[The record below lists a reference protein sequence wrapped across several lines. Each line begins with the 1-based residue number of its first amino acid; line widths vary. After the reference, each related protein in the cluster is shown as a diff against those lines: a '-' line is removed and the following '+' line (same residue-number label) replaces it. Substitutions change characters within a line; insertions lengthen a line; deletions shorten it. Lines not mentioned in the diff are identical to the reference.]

1 MKRIHLIITHI
12 LLLSLLTGS
21 ACKQQSETATTEKAT
36 AEKTTTKEDSASTDG
51 EAHEEEEAGLVELT
65 EAQYQTVGVKL
76 GRLEQRQMSQLI
88 RVNGSLTVP
97 PGQQVSVA
105 TPYGGI
111 LKSANLL
118 AGTPIRQGQTLAVLE
133 NPEFIRIQQE
143 YLETQSQLTFQQQ
156 EYERQ
161 RELSR
166 ENVGALKTLQ
176 QATAQLGT
184 LRARVGGLRQQLA
197 LLGLNPTKLTPE
209 SITRTISVRAPIGGT
224 LTQVNVNRG
233 SYVGANDVLFEIMNT
248 AGLLAELTVFEG
260 DLPRI
265 SVGQRVR
272 LSVVGVSGERTGR
285 IKLIN
290 REVGT
295 DRTVKVY
302 ASLDNPASGEST
314 PGALRPGT
322 FVKAVIETG
331 AATEPALPEPAIVQA
346 GNSSQ
351 IFVFAGKEEHEGTT
365 HYQFRP
371 VPVRAGSAQNGY
383 RAVTLPS
390 GMAAD
395 VQVVLTGAY
404 DILSANAGGDEG
416 GGHDH

>member
-1 MKRIHLIITHI
+1 MKRINLSISYI
-12 LLLSLLTGS
+12 LLLSLLTTM
-21 ACKQQSETATTEKAT
+21 ACRQKPDEAVTDTAT
-36 AEKTTTKEDSASTDG
+36 AEKTTAPAASTS
-51 EAHEEEEAGLVELT
+51 EAEEAGLVELT

-97 PGQQVSVA
+97 PGQQVSVS

-118 AGTPIRQGQTLAVLE
+118 AGSPVRQGQTLAVLE

-166 ENVGALKTLQ
+166 ENVGALKNLQ
-176 QATAQLGT
+176 QATAQLGS
-184 LRARVGGLRQQLA
+184 LRARIGGLRQQLA
-197 LLGLNPTKLTPE
+197 LLGLNPARLTPE
-209 SITRTISVRAPIGGT
+209 TITRTIPVRAPIGGT

-233 SYVGANDVLFEIMNT
+233 SYVAANDVLFELMNT

-260 DLPRI
+260 DLAKMK
-265 SVGQRVR
+265 VGQRVR

-290 REVGT
+290 REVGP

-302 ASLDNPASGEST
+302 ASLDSPTLGEST
-314 PGALRPGT
+314 PGESRPGALRPGT
-322 FVKAVIETG
+322 FVKAVVETG
-331 AATEPALPEPAIVQA
+331 AATEPALPDAALVQA

-351 IFVFAGKEEHEGTT
+351 IFVFAGKEEHEGLT
-365 HYQFRP
+365 HYRFRP
-371 VPVRAGSAQNGY
+371 VPVRAGASQNGY
-383 RAVTLPS
+383 RAVTLPT
-390 GMAAD
+390 GVAANA
-395 VQVVLTGAY
+395 QVVLTGAY
-404 DILSANAGGDEG
+404 DILSAGAGGGEGGDE
-416 GGHDH
+416 H

>member
-1 MKRIHLIITHI
+1 MKQIHLILSRV
-12 LLLSLLTGS
+12 LLLLLLNVV
-21 ACKQQSETATTEKAT
+21 ACKQKLEATAGTATADEAT
-36 AEKTTTKEDSASTDG
+36 AEKTTAQADTAS
-51 EAHEEEEAGLVELT
+51 EAEEPGLVELT
-65 EAQYQTVGVKL
+65 EAQYQTVGVTL
-76 GRLEQRQMSQLI
+76 GSLEQRQMSQLI

-118 AGTPIRQGQTLAVLE
+118 TGSPVRQGQTLAVLE

-143 YLETQSQLTFQQQ
+143 YLETRSQLTFQQQ

-166 ENVGALKTLQ
+166 ENVGALKNLQ

-184 LRARVGGLRQQLA
+184 LRARIGGLRQQLA
-197 LLGLNPTKLTPE
+197 LLSLNPARLTPE
-209 SITRTISVRAPIGGT
+209 TITRTIPVRAPIGGT

-233 SYVGANDVLFEIMNT
+233 SYVAANDVLFEIMNT
-248 AGLLAELTVFEG
+248 AGLLVELTVFEG
-260 DLPRI
+260 DLVRMQ
-265 SVGQRVR
+265 VGQRVR

-290 REVGT
+290 REVGPE
-295 DRTVKVY
+295 RTVKVY
-302 ASLDNPASGEST
+302 ASLDNPASG
-314 PGALRPGT
+314 ALRPGT
-322 FVKAVIETG
+322 FVKAVVETG
-331 AATEPALPEPAIVQA
+331 AATEPALPEAALVQA

-351 IFVFAGKEEHEGTT
+351 VYVFAGKERHQGQM

-371 VPVRAGSAQNGY
+371 VPVRAGASQNGY
-383 RAVTLPS
+383 RAVTLPT
-390 GMAAD
+390 GVAANA
-395 VQVVLTGAY
+395 QIVLTGAY

>member
-1 MKRIHLIITHI
+1 MKRIHLIISHS
-12 LLLSLLTGS
+12 LLFALLTGAS
-21 ACKQQSETATTEKAT
+21 CKQKPEEAKSDGATAKSDTAT
-36 AEKTTTKEDSASTDG
+36 AEGA
-51 EAHEEEEAGLVELT
+51 EEAGLIELT

-97 PGQQVSVA
+97 PGQQVSVSSS
-105 TPYGGI
+105 YGGI

-118 AGTPIRQGQTLAVLE
+118 AGSPVRQGQTLAVLE

-143 YLETQSQLTFQQQ
+143 YLETISQLTYQQQ

-197 LLGLNPTKLTPE
+197 LLGLNPAKLTPE
-209 SITRTISVRAPIGGT
+209 TITRTISVRAPIGGT

-233 SYVGANDVLFEIMNT
+233 SYVAANDALFELMNT

-260 DLPRI
+260 DLARMQI
-265 SVGQRVR
+265 GQRVR
-272 LSVVGVSGERTGR
+272 LSVVGVAGERTGR

-290 REVGT
+290 REVSA

-302 ASLDNPASGEST
+302 ASLDNPAS
-314 PGALRPGT
+314 GALRPGT

-331 AATEPALPEPAIVQA
+331 AATEPALPEPAVVQS
-346 GNSSQ
+346 GNNSQ
-351 IFVFAGKEEHEGTT
+351 IFVFAGKEDHEGTT
-365 HYQFRP
+365 HYRFRP
-371 VPVRAGSAQNGY
+371 VPVRAGATQNGY
-383 RAVTLPS
+383 RAITLPT
-390 GMAAD
+390 GVAAD
-395 VQVVLTGAY
+395 AQVVLTGAY
-404 DILSANAGGDEG
+404 DILSASAGGEEG
-416 GGHDH
+416 GEHGH

>member
-1 MKRIHLIITHI
+1 MKQTQVIISYM
-12 LLLSLLTGS
+12 LLLSLFGVT
-21 ACKQQSETATTEKAT
+21 ACQKQTNGKSTKDEPA
-36 AEKTTTKEDSASTDG
+36 AEKTTKTDTSSKL
-51 EAHEEEEAGLVELT
+51 EEPGLVELT
-65 EAQYQTVGVKL
+65 EAQYQTVGVTL
-76 GRLEQRQMSQLI
+76 GGLEQRQMSRLV

-118 AGTPIRQGQTLAVLE
+118 AGSPVRQGQTLAVLE

-143 YLETQSQLTFQQQ
+143 YLETQSQLTYQQQ

-166 ENVGALKTLQ
+166 ENVGALKILQ
-176 QATAQLGT
+176 QATSQLGT

-197 LLGLNPTKLTPE
+197 LLGLNPARLTPE
-209 SITRTISVRAPIGGT
+209 TITRTISVRAPIGGT

-233 SYVGANDVLFEIMNT
+233 SYVAANDVLFELMNT
-248 AGLLAELTVFEG
+248 ASLLAELTVFEG
-260 DLPRI
+260 DLARVMI
-265 SVGQRVR
+265 GQRVR
-272 LSVVGVSGERTGR
+272 LSVVGVTDERIGQ

-290 REVGT
+290 REVSP

-302 ASLDNPASGEST
+302 ANLDNPASGT
-314 PGALRPGT
+314 LRPGT
-322 FVKAVIETG
+322 FVKAVIETE
-331 AATEPALPEPAIVQA
+331 AATEPALPDAALVQA

-351 IFVFAGKEEHEGTT
+351 IYVFAGKEQHQGQT

-371 VPVRAGSAQNGY
+371 VPVRAGESHNGY
-383 RAVTLPS
+383 RAVTLPT
-390 GMAAD
+390 GVAANARI
-395 VQVVLTGAY
+395 VLTGAY
-404 DILSANAGGDEG
+404 DILSANTRGDEG
-416 GGHDH
+416 GDEH

>member
-1 MKRIHLIITHI
+1 MKRISLIINCI
-12 LLLSLLTGS
+12 FLISLLTIT
-21 ACKQQSETATTEKAT
+21 ACKQKPETTTDTATTEKTT
-36 AEKTTTKEDSASTDG
+36 APPDTAS
-51 EAHEEEEAGLVELT
+51 EAEEPGLVELT
-65 EAQYQTVGVKL
+65 EAQYQTVGVTL
-76 GRLEQRQMSQLI
+76 GSLEQRQMSQLI

-118 AGTPIRQGQTLAVLE
+118 MGSPVRRGQTLAVLE

-143 YLETQSQLTFQQQ
+143 YLETQSQLLFQQQ

-166 ENVGALKTLQ
+166 ENVGALKNLQ

-184 LRARVGGLRQQLA
+184 LRARIGGLRQQLA
-197 LLGLNPTKLTPE
+197 LLGLNPARLTPE
-209 SITRTISVRAPIGGT
+209 TITRIIPVRAPIGGT

-233 SYVGANDVLFEIMNT
+233 SYVAANDVLFEIMNT

-260 DLPRI
+260 DLSRLQA
-265 SVGQRVR
+265 GQRVR
-272 LSVVGVSGERTGR
+272 LSVVGVSGERMGR

-290 REVGT
+290 REVGP

-314 PGALRPGT
+314 APADRPGALRPGT
-322 FVKAVIETG
+322 FVKAVVETG
-331 AATEPALPEPAIVQA
+331 AATEPALPEAALVQA

-351 IFVFAGKEEHEGTT
+351 IYVFAGKEQHQGQT

-371 VPVRAGSAQNGY
+371 VPVRAGASQNGY
-383 RAVTLPS
+383 RAVTLPT
-390 GMAAD
+390 GVATNA
-395 VQVVLTGAY
+395 QIVLTGAY

-416 GGHDH
+416 GDEH

>member
-1 MKRIHLIITHI
+1 MKRISLIINCI
-12 LLLSLLTGS
+12 FLISLLTIT
-21 ACKQQSETATTEKAT
+21 ACKQKPETTTDTATTEKTT
-36 AEKTTTKEDSASTDG
+36 APPDTAS
-51 EAHEEEEAGLVELT
+51 EAEEPGLVELT
-65 EAQYQTVGVKL
+65 EAQYQTVGVTL
-76 GRLEQRQMSQLI
+76 GSLEQRQMSQLI

-118 AGTPIRQGQTLAVLE
+118 MGSPVRRGQTLAVLE

-166 ENVGALKTLQ
+166 ENVGALKNLQ

-184 LRARVGGLRQQLA
+184 LRARIGGLRQQLA
-197 LLGLNPTKLTPE
+197 LLGLNPARLTPE
-209 SITRTISVRAPIGGT
+209 TITRTIPVRAPIGGT

-233 SYVGANDVLFEIMNT
+233 SYVAANDVLFEIMNT

-260 DLPRI
+260 DLSRLQA
-265 SVGQRVR
+265 GQRVR
-272 LSVVGVSGERTGR
+272 LSVVGVSGERMGR

-290 REVGT
+290 REVGP

-314 PGALRPGT
+314 VPADRPGALRPGT
-322 FVKAVIETG
+322 FVKAVVETG
-331 AATEPALPEPAIVQA
+331 AATEPALPEAALVQA

-351 IFVFAGKEEHEGTT
+351 IYVFAGKEQHQGQT

-371 VPVRAGSAQNGY
+371 VPVRAGASQNGY
-383 RAVTLPS
+383 RAVTLPT
-390 GMAAD
+390 GVATNA
-395 VQVVLTGAY
+395 QIVLTGAY

-416 GGHDH
+416 GDEH

>member
-1 MKRIHLIITHI
+1 MNRIHRIITPI
-12 LLLSLLTGS
+12 ILLSLLTGS
-21 ACKQQSETATTEKAT
+21 ACTRKPDETAAAT
-36 AEKTTTKEDSASTDG
+36 AGKTTAPADTAR
-51 EAHEEEEAGLVELT
+51 EAEESGLVELT
-65 EAQYQTVGVKL
+65 EAQYQTVGVTL
-76 GRLEQRQMSQLI
+76 GGLEQRQMSQLI

-118 AGTPIRQGQTLAVLE
+118 TGSPIRRGQTLAVLE

-184 LRARVGGLRQQLA
+184 LRARIGGLRQQLA
-197 LLGLNPTKLTPE
+197 LLGLDPARLTPE
-209 SITRTISVRAPIGGT
+209 TITRTISVRAPIGGT

-233 SYVGANDVLFEIMNT
+233 SYVAANDVLFEIMNT

-260 DLPRI
+260 DLARLQ
-265 SVGQRVR
+265 VGQRVR
-272 LSVVGVSGERTGR
+272 LSVVGASGERTGR

-290 REVGT
+290 REVGP

-302 ASLDNPASGEST
+302 AGLDNPASGEST
-314 PGALRPGT
+314 PGPLRPGT
-322 FVKAVIETG
+322 FVKAVVETG
-331 AATEPALPEPAIVQA
+331 AATEPALPEAALVQA
-346 GNSSQ
+346 GNSNQ
-351 IFVFAGKEEHEGTT
+351 IYVFAGKEQHQGQT
-365 HYQFRP
+365 HYQFRA
-371 VPVRAGSAQNGY
+371 VPVRAGASQNGY
-383 RAVTLPS
+383 RAVTLPT
-390 GMAAD
+390 GVAANA
-395 VQVVLTGAY
+395 QIVLTGAY
-404 DILSANAGGDEG
+404 DILSAGAGGDEG

>member
-1 MKRIHLIITHI
+1 MKRIHLILRPIF
-12 LLLSLLTGS
+12 LLSLLTLA
-21 ACKQQSETATTEKAT
+21 ACRQKSQVATDEATTEKNTIRFDT
-36 AEKTTTKEDSASTDG
+36 ASKA
-51 EAHEEEEAGLVELT
+51 EEPGLVELT
-65 EAQYQTVGVKL
+65 EAQYQTVGVTL
-76 GRLEQRQMSQLI
+76 GGLDQRQMSQLI

-105 TPYGGI
+105 TAYGGI

-118 AGTPIRQGQTLAVLE
+118 AGTPVRQGQTLAVLE
-133 NPEFIRIQQE
+133 NPEFIRIQQD

-184 LRARVGGLRQQLA
+184 LRARMGGLRQQLA
-197 LLGLNPTKLTPE
+197 LLGLNPARLTPE

-233 SYVGANDVLFEIMNT
+233 SYVAANDVLFEIKNT

-260 DLPRI
+260 DLARLQT
-265 SVGQRVR
+265 GQRVR
-272 LSVVGVSGERTGR
+272 LSVVGVPGERIGR

-290 REVGT
+290 REVGP

-302 ASLDNPASGEST
+302 ATVDRPASGAKRVDL
-314 PGALRPGT
+314 PRPGT

-331 AATEPALPEPAIVQA
+331 AALEPALPEPAIVQA

-351 IFVFAGKEEHEGTT
+351 IYVFAGKEQHQGET

-371 VPVRAGSAQNGY
+371 VPVRAGASQNGY
-383 RAVTLPS
+383 RAVTLPT
-390 GMAAD
+390 GIAAD
-395 VQVVLTGAY
+395 AQFVLTGAY
-404 DILSANAGGDEG
+404 DILSANAGEEEG
-416 GGHDH
+416 GDDH

>member
-1 MKRIHLIITHI
+1 MKRISLIINCI
-12 LLLSLLTGS
+12 FLISLLTIT
-21 ACKQQSETATTEKAT
+21 ACKQKPETTTDTATTEKTT
-36 AEKTTTKEDSASTDG
+36 APPDTAS
-51 EAHEEEEAGLVELT
+51 EAEEPGLVELT
-65 EAQYQTVGVKL
+65 EAQYQTVGVTL
-76 GRLEQRQMSQLI
+76 GSLEQRQMSQLI

-118 AGTPIRQGQTLAVLE
+118 MGSPVRRGQTLAVLE

-143 YLETQSQLTFQQQ
+143 YLETQSQLLFQQQ

-166 ENVGALKTLQ
+166 ENVGALKNLQ

-184 LRARVGGLRQQLA
+184 LRARIGGLRQQLA
-197 LLGLNPTKLTPE
+197 LLGLNPARLTPE
-209 SITRTISVRAPIGGT
+209 TITRTIPVRAPIGGT

-233 SYVGANDVLFEIMNT
+233 SYVAANDVLFEIMNT

-260 DLPRI
+260 DLSRLQA
-265 SVGQRVR
+265 GQRVR
-272 LSVVGVSGERTGR
+272 LSVVGVSGERMGR

-290 REVGT
+290 REVGP

-314 PGALRPGT
+314 APADRPGALRPGT
-322 FVKAVIETG
+322 FVKAVVETG
-331 AATEPALPEPAIVQA
+331 AATEPALPEAALVQA

-351 IFVFAGKEEHEGTT
+351 IYVFAGKEQHQGQT

-371 VPVRAGSAQNGY
+371 VPVRAGASQNGY
-383 RAVTLPS
+383 RAVTLPT
-390 GMAAD
+390 GVATNA
-395 VQVVLTGAY
+395 QIVLTGAY

-416 GGHDH
+416 GDEH

>member
-1 MKRIHLIITHI
+1 MKRIHLIIIHTI
-12 LLLSLLTGS
+12 LLALLTIT
-21 ACKQQSETATTEKAT
+21 ACKQQSDGATANTTEK
-36 AEKTTTKEDSASTDG
+36 TTPETEETTDEG
-51 EAHEEEEAGLVELT
+51 AGEEEADLVELT
-65 EAQYQTVGVKL
+65 EAQYQTVGVTL

-88 RVNGSLTVP
+88 RVNGSLMVP
-97 PGQQVSVA
+97 PGQQVSVS

-118 AGTPIRQGQTLAVLE
+118 TGTPVRQGQTLAVLE

-166 ENVGALKTLQ
+166 ENVGALKNLQ

-184 LRARVGGLRQQLA
+184 LRARIGGLRQQLA
-197 LLGLNPTKLTPE
+197 LLGLNPAKLTPE
-209 SITRTISVRAPIGGT
+209 TITRTIPVRAPIGGT

-233 SYVGANDVLFEIMNT
+233 SYVAANDVLFEIINT

-260 DLPRI
+260 DLAKMQ
-265 SVGQRVR
+265 VGQRVR

-290 REVGT
+290 REVST

-302 ASLDNPASGEST
+302 ASLDNPAPAGTPERDG

-322 FVKAVIETG
+322 FVKAVVETG
-331 AATEPALPEPAIVQA
+331 AATEPALPDAALVQA

-351 IFVFAGKEEHEGTT
+351 IYVFAGKEEHEGLT
-365 HYQFRP
+365 HYRFRP
-371 VPVRAGSAQNGY
+371 VPVRAGASQNGY

-390 GMAAD
+390 GVAASA
-395 VQVVLTGAY
+395 QVVLTGAY
-404 DILSANAGGDEG
+404 DILSAGAGGGEGGDE
-416 GGHDH
+416 H

>member
-1 MKRIHLIITHI
+1 MNRIQLILSHI
-12 LLLSLLTGS
+12 LLLSLLSVTACQKQTDGKATKDGS
-21 ACKQQSETATTEKAT
+21 T
-36 AEKTTTKEDSASTDG
+36 AEKTTASTDTAG
-51 EAHEEEEAGLVELT
+51 KPEEPGLVELT
-65 EAQYQTVGVKL
+65 EAQYQTVGVTL
-76 GRLEQRQMSQLI
+76 GGLEQRQMSRLI

-118 AGTPIRQGQTLAVLE
+118 AGSPVRQGQTLAVLE

-143 YLETQSQLTFQQQ
+143 YLETLSQLTYQQQ

-197 LLGLNPTKLTPE
+197 LLGLSPSRLTPE
-209 SITRTISVRAPIGGT
+209 TITRTISVRAPIGGT

-233 SYVGANDVLFEIMNT
+233 SYVAANDVLFELMNT

-260 DLPRI
+260 DLARVI
-265 SVGQRVR
+265 IGQRVR
-272 LSVVGVSGERTGR
+272 LSVVGVTAERIGY

-290 REVGT
+290 REVGP

-302 ASLDNPASGEST
+302 ANLDNPASGT
-314 PGALRPGT
+314 LRPGT
-322 FVKAVIETG
+322 FVKAVIETE
-331 AATEPALPEPAIVQA
+331 AATEPALPDAALVQS

-351 IFVFAGKEEHEGTT
+351 IYVFAGKEQHQGQT

-371 VPVRAGSAQNGY
+371 VPVRAGESQNGY
-383 RAVTLPS
+383 RAVTLPT
-390 GMAAD
+390 GVAANARI
-395 VQVVLTGAY
+395 VLTGAY

-416 GGHDH
+416 GDEH

>member
-1 MKRIHLIITHI
+1 MKRIHLNISLI
-12 LLLSLLTGS
+12 LLLSLLTIA
-21 ACKQQSETATTEKAT
+21 ACKQQSDGVATDGAAT
-36 AEKTTTKEDSASTDG
+36 EKTTAPTDTVG
-51 EAHEEEEAGLVELT
+51 EAEEPGLVELT
-65 EAQYQTVGVKL
+65 EAQYQTVGVTL

-97 PGQQVSVA
+97 PGQQVSVS

-118 AGTPIRQGQTLAVLE
+118 AGSPVRQGQTLAVLE

-143 YLETQSQLTFQQQ
+143 YLETQSQLMFQQQ

-166 ENVGALKTLQ
+166 ENVGALKNLQ

-184 LRARVGGLRQQLA
+184 LQARIGGLRQQLA
-197 LLGLNPTKLTPE
+197 LLGLNPARLTPE
-209 SITRTISVRAPIGGT
+209 TITRTISVRAPIGGT

-233 SYVGANDVLFEIMNT
+233 SYVAANDALFEIMNT
-248 AGLLAELTVFEG
+248 TGLLAELTVFEG
-260 DLPRI
+260 DLSRLQ
-265 SVGQRVR
+265 VGQRVR

-290 REVGT
+290 REVGP

-314 PGALRPGT
+314 PGALRPGLARPGT
-322 FVKAVIETG
+322 FVKAVIETS
-331 AATEPALPEPAIVQA
+331 ATTEPALPDAALVQA

-351 IFVFAGKEEHEGTT
+351 IYVFAGKEQHQGQT

-371 VPVRAGSAQNGY
+371 VPVRAGPSQNGY
-383 RAVTLPS
+383 RAVTLPT
-390 GMAAD
+390 GVAANA
-395 VQVVLTGAY
+395 QVVLTGAY
-404 DILSANAGGDEG
+404 DILSANAEGDEG